1 MEVATKC
8 CERST
13 HLFLC
18 RDAILSLVWPPEAER
33 GEPRPGH
40 AFPSRVHLVAPDL
53 GPRLP
58 GRERES
64 VGAFLCPILVQDVEP
79 PAPDLGLVDGGLVP
93 VQRVFAFLPLTDDDL
108 AQEAGRDGRVIVR
121 WGAVEP
127 GFDEAVRVD
136 RRRAGCGCGQGVGP
150 IESFVGALAGLVER
164 GAACAR
170 EVERLLLQSRSRRGR
185 RHVLTGRPRGRV
197 STLVGGGAGQSS
209 CRC

>member
-1 MEVATKC
+1 MEVVTKC
-8 CERST
+8 WERPP

-58 GRERES
+58 GREREP
-64 VGAFLCPILVQDVEP
+64 VGAFLCPTLVQDVEP
-79 PAPDLGLVDGGLVP
+79 PAPDLGLVDSGLVS
-93 VQRVFAFLPLTDDDL
+93 VQRVLAFLPLTNDDL
-108 AQEAGRDGRVIVR
+108 AQEAGRDGRVVVR

-127 GFDEAVRVD
+127 GFDESVRVD
-136 RRRAGCGCGQGVGP
+136 GRSARGGGGQGVGP
-150 IESFVGALAGLVER
+150 VESFVGALAGLVER

-170 EVERLLLQSRSRRGR
+170 EVELLLLQSRSRRGR
-185 RHVLTGRPRGRV
+185 RHVLT
-197 STLVGGGAGQSS
+197 
-209 CRC
+209 